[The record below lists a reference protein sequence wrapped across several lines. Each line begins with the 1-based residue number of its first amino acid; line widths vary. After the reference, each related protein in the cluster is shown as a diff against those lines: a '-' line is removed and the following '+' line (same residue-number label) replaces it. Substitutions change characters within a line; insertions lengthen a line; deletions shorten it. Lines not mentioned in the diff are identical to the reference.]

1 MRVLIVDNQ
10 PLVRKGILQVLFSER
25 ENQQFIEA
33 SGIAEASTIHKNNPV
48 DIIFVELDLSDGSG
62 FDLINNIKAMGENGP
77 KFILMASSIS
87 IFEFRRAKELDV
99 EGYILKETDAD
110 DLKYAYSLILRGEKY
125 YPPKLVEKALNMN
138 NKDAMCLLTDREM
151 DVLVELSKGLT
162 NSQIGDNLYISEG
175 TTKKHISNILS
186 KLNMSNR
193 MEVLLYANSIYGK

>member
-99 EGYILKETDAD
+99 EG
-110 DLKYAYSLILRGEKY
+110 
-125 YPPKLVEKALNMN
+125 
-138 NKDAMCLLTDREM
+138 
-151 DVLVELSKGLT
+151 LS
-162 NSQIGDNLYISEG
+162 
-175 TTKKHISNILS
+175 
-186 KLNMSNR
+186 
-193 MEVLLYANSIYGK
+193 